1 MLRKNL
7 SVFLAAIL
15 SSAAYSQEDFSLFER
30 DAEVVR
36 LEESVITAERFETN
50 VRNTPKNITIITSED
65 IEKKKAKNI
74 VEALEGVPG
83 VKASNAFGFGSID
96 LRGQGEANH
105 SNTLILVDGI
115 RQNPVTMGGARINNI
130 AIENIERIEVI
141 PGGGSVLYGD
151 GAVGG
156 VVNIITKTAAKSEG
170 YKSIFTEA
178 GNNDILN
185 YGFNYG
191 DNITDKLL
199 LQLNYSDR
207 NDGGYRENGEYDA
220 ENVEVSL
227 KYLLSNSDSVS
238 LKYGNYKEKYG
249 LPGSISP
256 ADIAEDRRKTNYPD
270 RNADYII
277 DSYTMSY
284 NKKINDCAEFII
296 DGNFK
301 KTDYESSTYLYDL
314 SEYSV
319 KPKLKLSYENESH
332 IIFGYDYFKGE
343 SDVEYG
349 YNTVT
354 YSYGELD
361 RELEKTSNGIF
372 AQNTYNF
379 GNFQFVQGVRYEE
392 TDYDLYVDQSLE
404 PGKTYVDDTQYN
416 TSYDLSLNYLYS
428 DTGSTY
434 ISFTKGFRTP
444 NTDELAKASDDIKE
458 QTHKYIEVGVKDM
471 IFNSFISASV
481 FKGIVEDEIYYD
493 KSCYPY
499 KNANLDGEN
508 EKLGV
513 ELFLEHYLG
522 KLTLKETFTYLDTEM
537 LDGPYEGK
545 TIPGVSKY
553 RYSLGADYTLS
564 ENFRGNVAANYYGS
578 AYCYGDYNNQADKVD
593 PYMTVDAKLTYDFK
607 NGLEIYT
614 GINNIFNEEYYDYAG
629 YYYYSGDVYYY
640 YPAPERTYYAGARYN
655 F

>member
-1 MLRKNL
+1 MQRKNL
-7 SVFLAAIL
+7 SVFLAVIL
-15 SSAAYSQEDFSLFER
+15 SIAAYSQEDVAFFEG

-50 VRNTPKNITIITSED
+50 VRNTPKNITIITRED
-65 IEKKKAKNI
+65 IEKKKPKNI

-83 VKASNAFGFGSID
+83 IKASNAFGFGSID
-96 LRGQGEANH
+96 LRGQGESNH

-156 VVNIITKTAAKSEG
+156 VVNIITKTAAESDP
-170 YKSIFTEA
+170 YKSVFTEA
-178 GNNDILN
+178 GNNDVLN

-191 DNITDKLL
+191 DNITDKFL
-199 LQLNYSDR
+199 LQFNYSDK
-207 NDGGYRENGEYDA
+207 NDGGYRDNGEYDA
-220 ENVEVSL
+220 ENIEMSL
-227 KYLLSNSDSVS
+227 KYLLSDKDSAS
-238 LKYGNYKEKYG
+238 LKYGNYKEEYG
-249 LPGSISP
+249 LPGSLSP
-256 ADIAEDRRKTNYPD
+256 SEIVEDRRQTNYPD
-270 RNADYII
+270 KNADYII
-277 DSYTMSY
+277 DSYTLSY
-284 NKKINDCAEFII
+284 NRKINDNAEFIV
-296 DGNFK
+296 DSNFK
-301 KTDYESSTYLYDL
+301 KTDYDSTTYSYDL
-314 SEYSV
+314 AEYSV
-319 KPKLKLSYENESH
+319 KPKLRLSYGDESR
-332 IIFGYDYFKGE
+332 IIFGYDYFQGK
-343 SDVEYG
+343 SDVKYG

-361 RELEKTSNGIF
+361 RDLKKTSNGIF
-372 AQNTYNF
+372 ALNTCNF
-379 GNFQFVQGVRYEE
+379 GDFQFVQGVRYEE
-392 TDYDLYVDQSLE
+392 TDYDLYVDQTLE
-404 PGKTYVDDTQYN
+404 PGKTYVDDAQYN

-458 QTHKYIEVGVKDM
+458 QTHEYIELGVKDM
-471 IFNSFISASV
+471 ILNSFVSASV
-481 FKGIVEDEIYYD
+481 FKEIVADEIYYD
-493 KSCYPY
+493 KSSSPY
-499 KNANLDGEN
+499 KNANLDGKN

-513 ELFLEHYLG
+513 ELFSEHYLG

-537 LDGPYEGK
+537 QDGPYEGK

-553 RYSLGADYTLS
+553 RYNLGADYQWS
-564 ENFRGNVAANYYGS
+564 ENFRGNTTANYYGS
-578 AYCYGDYNNQADKVD
+578 SYHYGDYDNQADKVD
-593 PYMTVDAKLTYDFK
+593 PYITVDAKLTYDFK
-607 NGLEIYT
+607 NGLEVYT

-629 YYYYSGDVYYY
+629 YYYYSGNNYYY
-640 YPAPERTYYAGARYN
+640 YTAPERTYYVGAKYN